1 MMAYAAVLLA
11 GQGSVL
17 ASSSPS
23 LRKVNAAPVR
33 TSAEISDIALA
44 KLQRGLPVAMLPF
57 GDAAASIIEIL
68 FSDVSR
74 HGIATKAAAAL
85 GASDDTITR
94 IISGDTKRIDAQLL
108 FRCLA
113 MYQHKFSKPYPIG
126 GGCGLAIVEGVK

>member
-1 MMAYAAVLLA
+1 MAYAALLWA
-11 GQGSVL
+11 GQQSSS

-23 LRKVNAAPVR
+23 LRKVNAEPIREV
-33 TSAEISDIALA
+33 AEISDIALA
-44 KLQRGLPVAMLPF
+44 KLQRGLPTAMLPF

-113 MYQHKFSKPYPIG
+113 LYQHKFSKPFPIG
-126 GGCGLAIVEGVK
+126 GGFGLAIVEGVK